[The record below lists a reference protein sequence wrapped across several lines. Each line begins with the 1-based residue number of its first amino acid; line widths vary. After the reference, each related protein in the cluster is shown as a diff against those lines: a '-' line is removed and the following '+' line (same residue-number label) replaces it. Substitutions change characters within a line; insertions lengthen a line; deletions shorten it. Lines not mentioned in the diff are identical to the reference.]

1 MHNTIRLMLVVMVLS
16 LGIQAPAAAEQAD
29 KPREASVKKYM
40 EALAE
45 ADAAT
50 TYVWQEMPFVLNK
63 ALLVSKPC
71 KVYGAFEP
79 RGSNILRDN
88 DPLLVYLEP
97 IGFKYR
103 KLDDDFFEFG
113 VAVDVL
119 VMDSEGKIVLLK
131 DAFRTESVRSR
142 YRIREYFL
150 NLNLPLFGLMP
161 GQYYISLKIRDI
173 VGKGETTAKIAILV
187 R

>member
-1 MHNTIRLMLVVMVLS
+1 MRKTIWSLAAVL
-16 LGIQAPAAAEQAD
+16 LLLWGIQPPAAAKQTSD
-29 KPREASVKKYM
+29 THEASVKKYL

-63 ALLVSKPC
+63 ALLVAKPC

-88 DPLLVYLEP
+88 DPLLIYLEP
-97 IGFKYR
+97 IGFKYN
-103 KLDDDFFEFG
+103 KLDEGFFEFG

-131 DAFRTESVRSR
+131 DAFRTETVRSR

-173 VGKGETTAKIAILV
+173 VGKGETTAKIAIIV

>member
-1 MHNTIRLMLVVMVLS
+1 MPRFVLTILVVALLWS
-16 LGIQAPAAAEQAD
+16 PASSFAENRQND
-29 KPREASVKKYM
+29 EKNEATPQKYL

-45 ADAAT
+45 ADAAAA
-50 TYVWQEMPFVLNK
+50 YVWEEMPFGLSK
-63 ALLVSKPC
+63 ALLLSKPC

-103 KLDDDFFEFG
+103 KLQDGFFEFG

-119 VMDSEGKIVLLK
+119 VLDEEGKIVLLK
-131 DAFRTESVRSR
+131 DGFRTETVRSR

-161 GQYYISLKIRDI
+161 GQYHIALKVRD
-173 VGKGETTAKIAILV
+173 VVSKGETKAKINIIV

>member
-1 MHNTIRLMLVVMVLS
+1 MHRLIIILS
-16 LGIQAPAAAEQAD
+16 VAAVILSGGHSLAAATGNSPP
-29 KPREASVKKYM
+29 KEAPIKKYL
-40 EALAE
+40 EALSE

-50 TYVWQEMPFVLNK
+50 SYIWEQMPFNLNK
-63 ALLVSKPC
+63 ALLVSVPC
-71 KVYGAFEP
+71 KIYGAFEP

-103 KLDDDFFEFG
+103 EVEDGLYEFG

-119 VMDSEGKIVLLK
+119 VLDEEGKIVLLK
-131 DAFRTESVRSR
+131 DAFRTETVRSR
-142 YRIREYFL
+142 YRVREFFL

-161 GQYYISLKIRDI
+161 GRYHIALKVRDV
-173 VGKGETTAKIAILV
+173 VGKGEASAKINVIV